1 MTQTDREATLEQY
14 RSLPAKDLLEMLL
27 HGSCEASTAEQAL
40 REKMKA
46 AGMDNE
52 MPTKND
58 VLGAIRHAE
67 MTAHVYALNCEIGPE
82 REQAFNVFE
91 NVRTAAQVQKR
102 KL

>member
-1 MTQTDREATLEQY
+1 
-14 RSLPAKDLLEMLL
+14 
-27 HGSCEASTAEQAL
+27 
-40 REKMKA
+40 
-46 AGMDNE
+46 

-58 VLGAIRHAE
+58 VLKAIRHAE